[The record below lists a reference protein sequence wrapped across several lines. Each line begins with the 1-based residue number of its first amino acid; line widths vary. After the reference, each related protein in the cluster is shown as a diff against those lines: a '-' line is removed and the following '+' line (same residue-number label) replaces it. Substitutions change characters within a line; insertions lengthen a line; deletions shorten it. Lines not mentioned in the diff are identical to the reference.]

1 MLCMDGGFSGC
12 IRLCTGLG
20 GVWIKMWATALRVL
34 AGRGYVKM
42 RAFAFIAFQAAFG
55 QGGAAG

>member
-12 IRLCTGLG
+12 IRLCSGLG

-34 AGRGYVKM
+34 AERGCVKM

>member
-12 IRLCTGLG
+12 IKLCKGVG
-20 GVWIKMWATALRVL
+20 EVWIKMWATVLRVL
-34 AGRGYVKM
+34 AGRGCVKM

>member
-1 MLCMDGGFSGC
+1 MLCMDNGFSGC
-12 IRLCTGLG
+12 IKRLATLG
-20 GVWIKMWATALRVL
+20 GVWINRRAMARRVL

>member
-1 MLCMDGGFSGC
+1 MDGGFSGC
-12 IRLCTGLG
+12 IKLCKGVG
-20 GVWIKMWATALRVL
+20 EVWIKMWATVLRVL
-34 AGRGYVKM
+34 AGRGCVKM